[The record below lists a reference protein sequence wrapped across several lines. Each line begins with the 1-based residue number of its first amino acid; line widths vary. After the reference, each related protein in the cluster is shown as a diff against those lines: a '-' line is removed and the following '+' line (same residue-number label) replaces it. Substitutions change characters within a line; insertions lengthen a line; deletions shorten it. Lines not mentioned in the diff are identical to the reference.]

1 MRAIGADREA
11 LAWWRALCCL
21 AGTNL
26 GLWLLTWYAIPRPSP
41 YAAWHLALSGVYVLV
56 CAYRSV
62 WPRVDLERLVLV
74 DSFLSSIVLGRSA
87 ATVAEICFAI
97 QLGLLV
103 HQLGAQAGLP
113 GVQMAAWG
121 IPVFMTLAQA
131 FCWHSVLTLN
141 HITQAVESLL
151 WGAGFSMTAVLLAVV
166 AGHSS
171 GWVQAAAIAGLLG
184 SLGFVGYV
192 LAIDTPM
199 YLRRYRACRA
209 QGQCYLNLATGARDA
224 MYRRVP
230 SRQWAAWKEDAL
242 WLTPYFSLGAWAS
255 IGMVWVTR

>member
-1 MRAIGADREA
+1 MCLWL
-11 LAWWRALCCL
+11 LAWYVG
-21 AGTNL
+21 AGTN
-26 GLWLLTWYAIPRPSP
+26 GYAN
-41 YAAWHLALSGVYVLV
+41 WHLALSGVYVLV

-62 WPRVDLERLVLV
+62 LPRVDLERLVLV
-74 DSFLSSIVLGRSA
+74 DSPLSSIILGRTA
-87 ATVAEICFAI
+87 ATVAEVCFAI

-121 IPVFMTLAQA
+121 IPVFMTLAQV

-151 WGAGFSMTAVLLAVV
+151 WAAGFSMTAVLLAVV
-166 AGHSS
+166 SVHSS
-171 GWVQAAAIAGLLG
+171 GWVQAAALVGLVG
-184 SLGFVGYV
+184 SLGFVAYV

-199 YLRRYRACRA
+199 YLRRYRECRA
-209 QGQCYLNLATGARDA
+209 QGQCYLNLASGARDA
-224 MYRRVP
+224 MVRRVP
-230 SRQWAAWKEDAL
+230 SRQWSAWKEDAL
-242 WLTPYFSLGAWAS
+242 WLTPYFSLGAWVS